1 MKKMKRNTFLQKC
14 KIGMLLALLTVI
26 VTVIKP
32 PAKAF
37 AFQVTPIE
45 MVEMYSTSA
54 TPVYATPD
62 LFSPVVVY
70 LNRFTNVRVLA
81 LQTMDFS
88 GGFERH
94 LLYTWTIYGG
104 SN

>member
-37 AFQVTPIE
+37 AFQVTLIE
-45 MVEMYSTSA
+45 IGRAHV
-54 TPVYATPD
+54 
-62 LFSPVVVY
+62 
-70 LNRFTNVRVLA
+70 
-81 LQTMDFS
+81 
-88 GGFERH
+88 
-94 LLYTWTIYGG
+94 
-104 SN
+104 

>member
-1 MKKMKRNTFLQKC
+1 MKKMKNIFLQKC
-14 KIGMLLALLTVI
+14 KIGMLLALLTII

-70 LNRFTNVRVLA
+70 LNRFTNVRVFGI
-81 LQTMDFS
+81 TDN
-88 GGFERH
+88 GFFK
-94 LLYTWTIYGG
+94 WI
-104 SN
+104 